1 MPSSDCLF
9 VLIDANA
16 RTGVR
21 MGEDDCK
28 VIGAYGRDTRV
39 SDSNGTSL
47 LRFAGDNKLAL
58 VNTFFY
64 VPKGCTSRTFN
75 GTRPDR
81 KRIDYIITRQS
92 HRKLVRNV
100 TVHLQP
106 HADSDHNI
114 VCARVR
120 ILGRFNRNRK
130 KRAPTG
136 RKSID
141 RRAITSDT
149 DRRKRLIQL
158 VAIQL
163 TQTELGGLGG
173 TVGEKAA
180 LFIDTL
186 LRSADEV
193 MPGQI
198 RQSRISGL
206 LEDEA
211 MHDEFE
217 EAWTERDEARK
228 AVHGTLAGGSAFRA
242 LRKACKKL
250 REIIQAAEDRYLEVF
265 ACELEEFIV
274 AGDLRGWHGHLK
286 GGWELQGKKFRS
298 AQYIRD
304 ENGKLLRKLDEIR
317 ARWRRYFT
325 SLLNTTSATLNRT
338 IIEGL
343 SQKPTALSL
352 GDPPAVSETKKARR
366 SMANGKAM
374 GPDELPAELL
384 KLELSDS
391 SHEILLAFQD
401 ILVAVWMTGEVPQE
415 WKDATIKVLHK
426 KMDRTSVA
434 TTGVLLWWRM
444 LARFS
449 SKSWPTDLATSA
461 KRLESSPKN
470 GADSDPNARQPI

>member
-1 MPSSDCLF
+1 MEVEGIPSAKFSNPTAWHRMILMSVTCLSIPLTNNLNSRRN
-9 VLIDANA
+9 VCCID
-16 RTGVR
+16 
-21 MGEDDCK
+21 
-28 VIGAYGRDTRV
+28 Y
-39 SDSNGTSL
+39 
-47 LRFAGDNKLAL
+47 
-58 VNTFFY
+58 
-64 VPKGCTSRTFN
+64 
-75 GTRPDR
+75 
-81 KRIDYIITRQS
+81 YIITRQS
-92 HRKLVRNV
+92 HRKLIRNF
-100 TVHLQP
+100 TVHLQS

-120 ILGRFNRNRK
+120 IPGRFARNRK
-130 KRAPTG
+130 QRAPIG

-149 DRRKRLIQL
+149 DRRERLIQL

-163 TQTELGGLGG
+163 TQTELGGFGG

-180 LFIDTL
+180 LFTDTL
-186 LRSADEV
+186 LQSAEEV

-217 EAWTERDEARK
+217 EAWTEREEARK
-228 AVHGTLAGGSAFRA
+228 AVHRPLAGGSAFRA

-286 GGWELQGKKFRS
+286 GGWKLQGKKLRS

-338 IIEGL
+338 IIQGL
-343 SQKPTALSL
+343 SQKSTALSL
-352 GDPPAVSETKKARR
+352 GDPPAVSETKKALR

-374 GPDELPAELL
+374 GPDELPTELL
-384 KLELSDS
+384 KLGLSDS
-391 SHEILLAFQD
+391 SHEILLAFHD
-401 ILVAVWMTGEVPQE
+401 IIVAVWMTGEVPQE

-426 KMDRTSVA
+426 KKDRTECSKA
-434 TTGVLLWWRM
+434 SLWWRM

-449 SKSWPTDLATSA
+449 SKSWPTDLATST
-461 KRLESSPKN
+461 KKLGSSPKN
-470 GADSDPNARQPI
+470 SAASDPSARQPI